1 MQVNQFF
8 ASLWDTYTD
17 IAPQAERIQALFK
30 SHGEEVINDH
40 IAFRT
45 FAHSPVSLEKLQP
58 IFEEMGYEAYGA
70 FRFESKHLKARC
82 YKHTSE
88 VDAPKIFLSELLT
101 EELPQEC
108 QDIIAKL
115 VAQIPED
122 AASDPAV
129 FWKKR
134 LWDVPSLEDYLTL
147 VEHSEYAAWLA
158 AWGFR
163 ANHFTVSIN
172 HLNYISEVKE
182 INSLIKKNGIKLNTS
197 GGEIKGTKQVMLEQS
212 ATIAD
217 QIPVTFSDRTATI
230 ASCFYEFAKR
240 YPMKNGELFQGFVEA
255 SADKIFESTNQVTN
269 DNKIKPS

>member
-122 AASDPAV
+122 AVSDPAV

-147 VEHSEYAAWLA
+147 VEHSEYAAWLSTM
-158 AWGFR
+158 GMQ

-172 HLNYISEVKE
+172 HLKKFPTIEAVNQLLQDEGYTL
-182 INSLIKKNGIKLNTS
+182 NSTGGLIKGSPELYLQQSSTMADKIDVTFA
-197 GGEIKGTKQVMLEQS
+197 GGETR
-212 ATIAD
+212 TI
-217 QIPVTFSDRTATI
+217 P
-230 ASCFYEFAKR
+230 SCFYEFALRHKQAD
-240 YPMKNGELFQGFVEA
+240 GTLFDSFIEGN
-255 SADKIFESTNQVTN
+255 ADKIFDSTNT
-269 DNKIKPS
+269 K